1 MPSKSYSLVLIVMV
15 LTTRRNI
22 HTYTHIYT
30 FIHTYKH
37 TYTHTH
43 IHMHHKHMH
52 LPPVT
57 TQLGIAE
64 AVSFILRPM
73 DQILMFSGAADT
85 KFFHTRNLLS
95 RRIIKKKRIT
105 QIFHLKFLSVRHN
118 EEALFD
124 QTFIF
129 FLTNLNYAYP
139 GRTPTTFDQ

>member
-57 TQLGIAE
+57 T
-64 AVSFILRPM
+64 
-73 DQILMFSGAADT
+73 
-85 KFFHTRNLLS
+85 
-95 RRIIKKKRIT
+95 
-105 QIFHLKFLSVRHN
+105 
-118 EEALFD
+118 
-124 QTFIF
+124 
-129 FLTNLNYAYP
+129 
-139 GRTPTTFDQ
+139 